1 MPMQNLLTQNDIV
14 AAIHGQLGEALRR
27 VFGNQRG
34 SDDDGPLSF
43 TAGGTLS
50 QQLLDP
56 NQKRPQITIKLILNL
71 VPDIRPDSPGSPDT
85 ESSRLRELG
94 SRLGMLPERLGQL
107 PERLGQLPERLG
119 QLPNR
124 VRQHLDALIALGKA
138 DNPADVRTAGRALL
152 KGVGDR
158 WERVKD
164 LLTDD
169 IGDILSL
176 ATIANALQD
185 LGDVPK
191 EVEGA
196 LVDYFFSGEG
206 YQTIDGASVVAPVHL
221 SDIGAAMKGVTSLE
235 AALPSVR
242 SLFPRAT
249 AEHYIRDTTR
259 IVVESAYDATRN
271 LRGLYRQVTDA
282 VSLAAGPSAAPA
294 VEQKFVT
301 WFRGCS
307 SMAESAA
314 MRAVETGTQG
324 ISQFQT
330 NPLIAAAAGSFAGT
344 VARKLAQDGFL
355 AVLRNDLG
363 VG

>member
-1 MPMQNLLTQNDIV
+1 MPIQNGLTQNDIV

-34 SDDDGPLSF
+34 SEDDSPLSF
-43 TAGGTLS
+43 TSGGTLS

-56 NQKRPQITIKLILNL
+56 NQKRPQITVKLILNL
-71 VPDIRPDSPGSPDT
+71 VPDIRPDSSGSPDT

-94 SRLGMLPERLGQL
+94 ARLGLL

-124 VRQHLDALIALGKA
+124 VRQHLDGLVALAKA
-138 DNPADVRTAGRALL
+138 DNPLDIRNAGRVLL

-158 WERVKD
+158 WERVKT

-196 LVDYFFSGEG
+196 LADYFFSGEG

-221 SDIGAAMKGVTSLE
+221 SDVGAVIKGATSLE

-271 LRGLYRQVTDA
+271 LRVLHRQVTDA
-282 VSLAAGPSAAPA
+282 VNLAAGPGAAAA

-344 VARKLAQDGFL
+344 VARKLAQDGFI
-355 AVLRNDLG
+355 AVLRNELG
-363 VG
+363 V